1 VYICVVAIGTAA
13 VICRYNTKASEAG
26 EAVINEYTFL
36 ILYIAIYMYS
46 YVGLARIAARMLEA
60 ILGGIVHALTAISIV
75 ACHRF

>member
-36 ILYIAIYMYS
+36 IISLSTCIH
-46 YVGLARIAARMLEA
+46 ML
-60 ILGGIVHALTAISIV
+60 V
-75 ACHRF
+75 